1 MLLALWPA
9 AAAIGAWRVGET
21 PGFVLAL
28 IGIALA
34 AIPAT
39 ATALGLRWANRLSE
53 VFALAGMVIGIVYVL
68 RNGITLLAVPAV
80 GYFVVY
86 AFLSHHRFR
95 AGEAAPAAKPAEPAG
110 EHPLA
115 WLRENVEAVAVA
127 FIMALVI
134 RCFCVEVFKI
144 PSSSME
150 PTLMGDK
157 PDEGRSGD
165 RIIVTKLS
173 YLLAPVRRFD
183 VDVFKFPLNPTK
195 NFIKRVVGLPE
206 EELFLFRGN
215 VYTHS
220 NAAAD
225 ARFHIQRKPLKDQR
239 SIWIDAWDLRG
250 RPILQSRE
258 SFEELFSSISS
269 VREPLR
275 EGVLSGGGQG
285 RSLFRA
291 RRAIE
296 DSRNSG
302 IVVNDI
308 VFEADVQLGKETGSF
323 WVEIG
328 HDFGPFKLNLSPTG
342 QSALV
347 FGEEAHPLKTSAFP
361 TGTPV
366 HVEFMV
372 FDGTVVVLFDGR
384 VQTEVVFQESYD
396 EVKVRMPGEGLAFGS
411 QDLKFMLSNL
421 RVGRDIHYKEHSAG
435 IGLSP
440 GPVGDI
446 KNHLSLGRDEY
457 FMMGDNVNNS
467 HDGRVWKEHTF
478 ELRDGRVVICEG
490 LELADASRTEK
501 IDRWVALH
509 PGSRRPNMVITADIH
524 GHEQAL
530 YEEEIV
536 RRHEE
541 LRPRVRGEF
550 IIGRAFAVCWP
561 MSRCL
566 RLIR

>member
-1 MLLALWPA
+1 MA
-9 AAAIGAWRVGET
+9 
-21 PGFVLAL
+21 
-28 IGIALA
+28 
-34 AIPAT
+34 
-39 ATALGLRWANRLSE
+39 E

-68 RNGITLLAVPAV
+68 RNGVTLLAVPAI
-80 GYFVVY
+80 GYFIVY

-95 AGEAAPAAKPAEPAG
+95 AAEATPAAKPADPAS

-220 NAAAD
+220 DASTD

-239 SIWIDAWDLRG
+239 AIWIDAWDLRG
-250 RPILQSRE
+250 RPIFQSRE
-258 SFEELFSSISS
+258 SFDEIFTSAESERES
-269 VREPLR
+269 VRD
-275 EGVLSGGGQG
+275 GVLRGGGPG
-285 RSLFRA
+285 RSIFRA
-291 RRAIE
+291 RRSI
-296 DSRNSG
+296 DDGSRV
-302 IVVNDI
+302 VVNDI
-308 VFEADVQLGKETGSF
+308 VFEADLQLGKETGAF

-328 HDFGPFKLNLSPTG
+328 HDFGPFRLTLSPAG
-342 QSALV
+342 NSALGV
-347 FGEEAHPLKTSAFP
+347 AGQVHPLNTTAFP
-361 TGTPV
+361 TGSTV
-366 HVEFMV
+366 HLEFMV
-372 FDGTVVVLFDGR
+372 YDGMAVVLFDGR
-384 VQTEVVFQESYD
+384 VQAEVVFQETYD
-396 EVKVRMPGEGLAFGS
+396 EVRVRMPGEGLSFGS
-411 QDLKFMLSNL
+411 QDIRFTLSGF
-421 RVGRDIHYKEHSAG
+421 RVGRDIHYKEQQPG
-435 IGLSP
+435 IELNP
-440 GPVGDI
+440 GPVGELH
-446 KNHLSLGRDEY
+446 HLHLKGDEY

-467 HDGRVWKEHTF
+467 HDGRVWRKHVF
-478 ELRDGRVVICEG
+478 HLIGGREVACEG
-490 LELADASRTEK
+490 LELAGPGEKEEVKKRWAARMGKERTP
-501 IDRWVALH
+501 DYYVA
-509 PGSRRPNMVITADIH
+509 ADIH
-524 GHEQAL
+524 GHEQAW
-530 YEEEIV
+530 YYDQMRGPPEAPVYQPIV
-536 RRHEE
+536 EGKYI
-541 LRPRVRGEF
+541 V
-550 IIGRAFAVCWP
+550 GRAFAVCWP